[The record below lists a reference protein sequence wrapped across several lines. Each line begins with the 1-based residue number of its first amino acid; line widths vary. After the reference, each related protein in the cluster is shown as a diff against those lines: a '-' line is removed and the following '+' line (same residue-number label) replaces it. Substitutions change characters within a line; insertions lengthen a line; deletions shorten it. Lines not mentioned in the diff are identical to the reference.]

1 MPLYVQI
8 GHPFSVLPDGGLTLS
23 MNYKFAFVA
32 LLILFTVSF
41 VEAQKAKEIPNPAID
56 MKGFLKL
63 AEEAAEHREKRR
75 LTEDEFVAM
84 AKESGVVILD
94 ARAKQKFDELHIERA
109 VNLSFPD
116 ITVDSLAALFP
127 DKNQKIL
134 IYCNNNFV
142 NEEQAFPRKIA
153 TASLNL
159 STYISLYT
167 YGYRNVYELGPLL
180 DVKTTKL
187 ELVKSE

>member
-1 MPLYVQI
+1 M
-8 GHPFSVLPDGGLTLS
+8 
-23 MNYKFAFVA
+23 KFKLAVVA
-32 LLILFTVSF
+32 LLLMFAASF
-41 VEAQKAKEIPNPAID
+41 VEAQKAREIPNPSID

-63 AEEAAEHREKRR
+63 AGEAAEHREKRR
-75 LTEDEFVAM
+75 LTEDEFIAM
-84 AKESGVVILD
+84 SKEQGFVILD
-94 ARAKQKFDELHIERA
+94 ARSKQKFDELHIAGA

-116 ITVDSLAALFP
+116 ITVESLETMFP

-142 NEEQAFPRKIA
+142 NEELAFPRKMA

-187 ELVKSE
+187 ELVQSDPIASRSDD